1 MKASLYYFTHTFVN
15 SIKKV
20 FRSWVIF
27 MILFIVICGVI
38 GGVIGMTA
46 AELEDSSDDTYIE
59 ETYDEGGAD
68 TASDGEDTAE
78 EGMEQGETNEGE
90 EDVYL
95 DSETGDDAV
104 EIIDYENSFDD
115 FMSRHIMEIMSA
127 VPFLIILITVL
138 LNMYSADKNGS
149 AIFNM
154 ADVNMLFTSPMKPQ
168 AILTFRMS
176 MKMGLALVSTIYLL
190 FQLPNLINWGVS
202 IPVALWLMAAWAV
215 NLVIGQIVSVATYT
229 LISGGIKKHTELA
242 KRIVIVIVLAILAHF
257 IFLTRQLGG
266 DFLYASVTM
275 FGRPWM
281 TYIPIIGWLTGF
293 CVNIMT
299 AEYAAAAI
307 YMALTI
313 GGCILLGIFIY
324 KMPADF
330 YEDALPGAEKNQY
343 ALETKSSGKSN
354 VKLELKQN
362 RFTAKI
368 AEKFLEKRR
377 NFEKGEGAQMF
388 LLRNLHDRR
397 YAYPFGLLTKTADTY
412 LLLAAGVAV
421 IHLLLVKDAAVS
433 ITIYGAIMLFI
444 VLFRSFGNPLA
455 SEMGHDFIYL
465 VPEPAAKKLLYSLL
479 SGGVEALLNMLPSMV
494 LFLILVR
501 PNVGYALIL
510 LLILVST
517 DFFMTMTATLV
528 ALILPTGLSEII
540 RQWLQLLLVTVA
552 ILVII
557 IITAIGAI
565 AGGFAGAAIAIVLSE
580 LIVGAIMFVPCP
592 MILENGRK

>member
-202 IPVALWLMAAWAV
+202 VPVALWLMVAWAV
-215 NLVIGQIVSVATYT
+215 NIVIGQLVCVATYT

-242 KRIVIVIVLAILAHF
+242 KRIVIVIALAILAHF

-266 DFLYASVTM
+266 DFLYAAVTM

-281 TYIPIIGWLTGF
+281 TYIPMVGWLTGF

-299 AEYAAAAI
+299 AEYGTAAI

-313 GGCILLGIFIY
+313 GGCILLSLIIY

-343 ALETKSSGKSN
+343 TMEAKSSGKSN
-354 VKLELKQN
+354 IKPEVKKN

-368 AEKFLEKRR
+368 SGKFLEKRK
-377 NFEKGEGAQMF
+377 NFERGEGAQMF

-412 LLLAAGVAV
+412 LLLAAGVAA
-421 IHLLLVKDAAVS
+421 IHLLIVKDATVS

-455 SEMGHDFIYL
+455 SEMGHDYIYL

-479 SGGVEALLNMLPSMV
+479 SGGVEALLNMLPAMV
-494 LFLILVR
+494 LVLIFVR
-501 PNVGYALIL
+501 PHLGYALAL
-510 LLILVST
+510 LLILVAT

-528 ALILPTGLSEII
+528 ALILPTGLSEIV
-540 RQWLQLLLVTVA
+540 RQWLQLLLVTIA

-557 IITAIGAI
+557 IITAIGAF
-565 AGGFAGAAIAIVLSE
+565 AGGFAGAAIAIILSE
-580 LIVGAIMFVPCP
+580 MIIGGLMFIPCP
-592 MILENGRK
+592 MILEKGRK